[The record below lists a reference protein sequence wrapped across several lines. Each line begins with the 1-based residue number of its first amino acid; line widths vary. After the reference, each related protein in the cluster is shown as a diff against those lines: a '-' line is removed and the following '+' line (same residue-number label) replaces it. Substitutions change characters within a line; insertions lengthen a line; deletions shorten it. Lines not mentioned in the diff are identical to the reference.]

1 MFNTPAAYLNNPVLR
16 WLYAHGWEEPVG
28 PLGPLVARSE
38 PTPEPWRIAGGPQP
52 EPWRIAVGQ
61 LVHAVQVKDL
71 AARMKG
77 KQGEEMAKSAAA
89 AIESVLDDWC
99 GTPPRKWPWPWPG
112 PPPWVWDIA
121 SELSLVANTLQAGSL
136 RDGLLD
142 VASQAIQKANAA
154 R

>member
-28 PLGPLVARSE
+28 PLGPLVARS
-38 PTPEPWRIAGGPQP
+38 TDAEPWRSPAPSP
-52 EPWRIAVGQ
+52 NRRIAVGQ

-112 PPPWVWDIA
+112 PPPWVWDVA
-121 SELSLVANTLQAGSL
+121 SELSLVANTFQAGSL
-136 RDGLLD
+136 RDGLVD
-142 VASQAIQKANAA
+142 VASQAVQKANAA

>member
-1 MFNTPAAYLNNPVLR
+1 MAGRNLWAR
-16 WLYAHGWEEPVG
+16 WDRSW
-28 PLGPLVARSE
+28 LGSTRR
-38 PTPEPWRIAGGPQP
+38 PTRGPQP

-61 LVHAVQVKDL
+61 LVHAAQVKDL